1 MWSSLLGGPLRV
13 LLGYSGDSEDRVC
26 RVPWA
31 EIDI

>member
-13 LLGYSGDSEDRVC
+13 LLGHTGDSEDHVC

-31 EIDI
+31 ETDI